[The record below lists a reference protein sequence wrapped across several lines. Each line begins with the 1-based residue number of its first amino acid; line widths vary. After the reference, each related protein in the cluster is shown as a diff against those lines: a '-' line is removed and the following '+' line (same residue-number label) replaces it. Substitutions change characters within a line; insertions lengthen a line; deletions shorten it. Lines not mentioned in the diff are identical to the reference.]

1 MVDGVPTLKELLK
14 VRSAPLARLYPSMP
28 AVIHS

>member
-1 MVDGVPTLKELLK
+1 MVDGVPILMELLK

-28 AVIHS
+28 AMINS